1 MPVFERM
8 WGFKSPLAHHCDLTE
23 FRGQLNPQRL
33 SSRSRLV
40 VLGWIQSE
48 MSDEVAA
55 SEMTL
60 TSRSACKMSTRV
72 PALAATETDVVHV
85 TSIAKRH
92 TSRLVDAIT
101 THASL
106 GEDGMSAT

>member
-1 MPVFERM
+1 
-8 WGFKSPLAHHCDLTE
+8 
-23 FRGQLNPQRL
+23 
-33 SSRSRLV
+33 
-40 VLGWIQSE
+40 

-55 SEMTL
+55 LRDDPHVEVSLQDEH
-60 TSRSACKMSTRV
+60 SRARV
-72 PALAATETDVVHV
+72 AATETDVVHV